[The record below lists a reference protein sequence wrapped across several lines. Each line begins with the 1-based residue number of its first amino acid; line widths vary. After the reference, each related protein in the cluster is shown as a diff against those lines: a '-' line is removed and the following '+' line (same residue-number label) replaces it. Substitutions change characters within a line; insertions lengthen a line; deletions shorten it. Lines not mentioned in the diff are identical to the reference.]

1 MSKLSNPR
9 ETIAVVSQYDFDFRK
24 RFGQNFLVDEGVILR
39 ALEAAQVGKND
50 VIFEIGPGIGT
61 LTQYLCEAAYSVAAI
76 EIDRNLIPILENT
89 LKEYENVRV
98 INEDVLKTDLLQLA
112 REYGAGRT
120 AAGSSEAEEQ
130 GKRRVSLP
138 AAEQDSPDG
147 TDESRPVSHTLKI
160 VANLPYYIT
169 TPILMNLFR
178 QKVPA
183 RSITVMVQ
191 KEVADRMTAQ
201 PGSKDYGSLSLAVQY
216 YSAPEIVEIVPPSS
230 FVPRPKVTSAVVT
243 MNLYEEPPVKP
254 VDEELFIAVTRAAF
268 EQRRKTLVN
277 ALGGSAAVPCGK
289 DKVRDALEEMGK
301 SPTVRGEVLS
311 LEEFVQ
317 LSDLLSEAALRTD

>member
-9 ETIAVVSQYDFDFRK
+9 ETIAIVSQYDFDFRK

-39 ALEAAQVGKND
+39 ALEAAGVGKND

-61 LTQYLCEAAYSVAAI
+61 LTQYLCEAAHSVAAI

-98 INEDVLKTDLLQLA
+98 INEDVLKTDLVELA
-112 REYGAGRT
+112 REYGAGRCTDQSEGAEAPANLQVPQPEAGLPGT
-120 AAGSSEAEEQ
+120 AGA
-130 GKRRVSLP
+130 
-138 AAEQDSPDG
+138 
-147 TDESRPVSHTLKI
+147 DESRPVSRILKI

-277 ALGGSAAVPCGK
+277 ALGSSPAIPSGK
-289 DKVRDALEEMGK
+289 DGIREALEKMGK

-317 LSDLLSEAALRTD
+317 LSDLLSAAG